1 MIFKIF
7 TIIVFIFCFSLKV
20 QGFDLPSDSM
30 EIEKRVVQSKKL
42 YEIGEPNKN
51 DKLSKIFENKTFEQ
65 IRKFYDSLPTNNKNS
80 AIDKLVYEILK
91 SQINLDNNS
100 LNSKEDKQIFEIR
113 INKLFEMGKFED
125 IDDFY
130 SQIPIE
136 IENEALNVKRI
147 EAYLLRNEFQNSCK
161 LHEKLIDRTS
171 FEWGKLEII
180 CSIINQDF
188 EKARLSLSL
197 LKEFGIPGDTL
208 FIDLAYKII
217 GDIELSDEEIYDKKL
232 RDLRTLTPI
241 LLSSLQIAEIS
252 PSFENIKD
260 SPINQL
266 IFILSSPSASIEV
279 KLYCAERLVRLK
291 RIKPEILADVY
302 QLSSFSNEEIEKVF
316 ELYKTLSPVRSRALI
331 YQSII
336 VEKDPKIKFRLI
348 QLLLNQSKKEN
359 LFKPIAVLLRS
370 SLIYEDLKLTDE
382 VEKELVVDIFLGNG
396 EYTKARNYIKQNK
409 DNSLLYREYVL
420 NLLTKIDQNFSEV
433 VDTEELKDTSILS
446 SKLPKKFIENFLIVE
461 LFYKSSLTIGE
472 LNFINKDSDYSRI
485 LPGDLNLTDFIFL
498 VNNKNLKKDFGFFK
512 ILFKLINTRGI
523 RDLSN
528 MEVYA
533 ILKIF
538 DYFEN
543 DLIFKDISKDLL
555 FSQI

>member
-1 MIFKIF
+1 MIFKIY
-7 TIIVFIFCFSLKV
+7 ILIVLIFCFSLKA
-20 QGFDLPSDSM
+20 QDFDLPSERI
-30 EIEKRVVQSKKL
+30 EIEKKVVQSKKL
-42 YEIGEPNKN
+42 YEIGELNN
-51 DKLSKIFENKTFEQ
+51 NNKLSKMFENMTFEQ
-65 IRKFYDSLPTNNKNS
+65 IRKFYDSLPTNNTNS
-80 AIDKLVYEILK
+80 SIDKLVYEILR
-91 SQINLDNNS
+91 SQINLDKKS
-100 LNSKEDKQIFEIR
+100 LNSKEDKKIFEIR

-136 IENEALNVKRI
+136 VENEALNVKRI

-161 LHEKLIDRTS
+161 LHQRLNDRKS

-180 CSIINQDF
+180 CSIIDQDF

-260 SPINQL
+260 SPINYL

-302 QLSSFSNEEIEKVF
+302 QLSNFSNEEIEKVF
-316 ELYKTLSPVRSRALI
+316 ELYKTFSPVRSRALI

-336 VEKDPKIKFRLI
+336 AEKDPKIKFRLI

-359 LFKPIAVLLRS
+359 LFKPIAILLRN
-370 SLIYEDLKLTDE
+370 SLKYEDLKFTDE
-382 VEKELVVDIFLGNG
+382 EGKELVVDIFLGNG
-396 EYTKARNYIKQNK
+396 EYIKAKNYIKQNK
-409 DNSLLYREYVL
+409 NDSLLYMEHVL
-420 NLLTKIDQNFSEV
+420 NLLKKIDQNFSES
-433 VDTEELKDTSILS
+433 VDYGELKDTSTLS

-461 LFYKSSLTIGE
+461 LFYESGLNIAELNFTKKYIDQSVILTGE
-472 LNFINKDSDYSRI
+472 LNLI
-485 LPGDLNLTDFIFL
+485 DFIFL
-498 VNNKNLKKDFGFFK
+498 VDNKNQQKDLGFFK
-512 ILFKLINTRGI
+512 ILFKLTNTRDI

-528 MEVYA
+528 IEVYA

-538 DYFEN
+538 EYFEN
-543 DLIFKDISKDLL
+543 ELIFKEISKDLL
-555 FSQI
+555 FSQL

>member
-51 DKLSKIFENKTFEQ
+51 DKLSKIFENTTFEQ

>member
-1 MIFKIF
+1 MK
-7 TIIVFIFCFSLKV
+7 S
-20 QGFDLPSDSM
+20 QGFELPSDST
-30 EIEKRVVQSKKL
+30 EIEKKVVQSKKL
-42 YEIGEPNKN
+42 YEIGELNNN
-51 DKLSKIFENKTFEQ
+51 DKFSKIFENMTFEQ
-65 IRKFYDSLPTNNKNS
+65 IRKFYNSLPTNNKNS
-80 AIDKLVYEILK
+80 ATDKLVYEILRSK
-91 SQINLDNNS
+91 INLDKNN
-100 LNSKEDKQIFEIR
+100 LNSKEDKNIFEIR

-125 IDDFY
+125 IDEFY
-130 SQIPIE
+130 SQIPIG
-136 IENEALNVKRI
+136 IDNEALNVKRI

-161 LHEKLIDRTS
+161 LHEKLIDRKS
-171 FEWGKLEII
+171 NEWGKLEII

-197 LKEFGIPGDTL
+197 LKEFDVPGDTL

-252 PSFENIKD
+252 PNFENIKN
-260 SPINQL
+260 SPINHL

-316 ELYKTLSPVRSRALI
+316 ELYKSFSPVRSRALL

-336 VEKDPKIKFRLI
+336 VEKDPKIKFKLI

-359 LFKPIAVLLRS
+359 LFKPIAILLRN
-370 SLIYEDLKLTDE
+370 SLKYEDLKLTE
-382 VEKELVVDIFLGNG
+382 EEKELVVDIFLGNG
-396 EYTKARNYIKQNK
+396 EYIKARNYIKQNK
-409 DNSLLYREYVL
+409 NDNLRYKKYVL
-420 NLLTKIDQNFSEV
+420 NLLKKIDQNLSEV
-433 VDTEELKDTSILS
+433 VDNEELKDTAISS
-446 SKLPKKFIENFLIVE
+446 SKLPKKFIENFLILE
-461 LFYKSSLTIGE
+461 LFYKSSRNISELNFSKKDSDQSTISPGE
-472 LNFINKDSDYSRI
+472 LNLI
-485 LPGDLNLTDFIFL
+485 DFIFL
-498 VNNKNLKKDFGFFK
+498 VDNKNQKKDFGFFK
-512 ILFKLINTRGI
+512 ILFKLINTKDI

-538 DYFEN
+538 EYFEN
-543 DLIFKDISKDLL
+543 ELIFKDISKDLL

>member
-1 MIFKIF
+1 MIFKIY
-7 TIIVFIFCFSLKV
+7 ILIVLIFCFSLKA
-20 QGFDLPSDSM
+20 QDFDLPSERI
-30 EIEKRVVQSKKL
+30 EIEKKVVQSKKL
-42 YEIGEPNKN
+42 YEIGELNN
-51 DKLSKIFENKTFEQ
+51 NYKLSKMFENMTFEQ
-65 IRKFYDSLPTNNKNS
+65 IRKFYDSLPTNNTNS
-80 AIDKLVYEILK
+80 SIDKLVYEILR
-91 SQINLDNNS
+91 SQINLDKKS
-100 LNSKEDKQIFEIR
+100 LNSKEDKKIFEIR

-136 IENEALNVKRI
+136 VENEALNVKRI
-147 EAYLLRNEFQNSCK
+147 EAYLLRNEFQNSCR
-161 LHEKLIDRTS
+161 LHQRLNDRKS

-180 CSIINQDF
+180 CSIIDQDF

-260 SPINQL
+260 SPINYL

-302 QLSSFSNEEIEKVF
+302 QLSNFSNEEIEKVF
-316 ELYKTLSPVRSRALI
+316 ELYKTFSPVRSRALI

-336 VEKDPKIKFRLI
+336 AEKDPKIKFKLI

-359 LFKPIAVLLRS
+359 LFKPIAILLRN
-370 SLIYEDLKLTDE
+370 SLKYEDLKFTDE
-382 VEKELVVDIFLGNG
+382 EGKELVVDIFLGNG
-396 EYTKARNYIKQNK
+396 EYIKAKNYIKQNK
-409 DNSLLYREYVL
+409 NDNLLYMEHVL
-420 NLLTKIDQNFSEV
+420 NLLKKIDQNFSES
-433 VDTEELKDTSILS
+433 VDYGELKDTSTLS
-446 SKLPKKFIENFLIVE
+446 SKLPKKFVENFLIVG
-461 LFYKSSLTIGE
+461 LFYESGLNIAELNFTKKYIDQSVILTGE
-472 LNFINKDSDYSRI
+472 LNLI
-485 LPGDLNLTDFIFL
+485 DFIFL
-498 VNNKNLKKDFGFFK
+498 VDNKNQQKDLGFFK
-512 ILFKLINTRGI
+512 ILFKLTNTKDI

-528 MEVYA
+528 IEVYA

-538 DYFEN
+538 EYFEN
-543 DLIFKDISKDLL
+543 ELIFKEISKDLL
-555 FSQI
+555 FSQL

>member
-1 MIFKIF
+1 MIFKIY
-7 TIIVFIFCFSLKV
+7 ILIVLIFCFSLKA
-20 QGFDLPSDSM
+20 QDFDLPLERI
-30 EIEKRVVQSKKL
+30 EIEKKVVQSKKL
-42 YEIGEPNKN
+42 YEIGELNN
-51 DKLSKIFENKTFEQ
+51 NNKLSKMFENMTFEQ
-65 IRKFYDSLPTNNKNS
+65 IRKFYDSLPTNNTNS
-80 AIDKLVYEILK
+80 SIDKLVYEILR
-91 SQINLDNNS
+91 SQINLDKKS
-100 LNSKEDKQIFEIR
+100 LNSKEDKKIFEIR

-136 IENEALNVKRI
+136 VENEALNVKRI

-161 LHEKLIDRTS
+161 LHQRLNDRKS

-180 CSIINQDF
+180 CSIIDQDF

-260 SPINQL
+260 SPINYL

-302 QLSSFSNEEIEKVF
+302 QLSNFSNEEIEKVF
-316 ELYKTLSPVRSRALI
+316 ELYKTFSPVRSRALI

-336 VEKDPKIKFRLI
+336 AEKDPKIKFKLI

-359 LFKPIAVLLRS
+359 LFKPIAILLRN
-370 SLIYEDLKLTDE
+370 SLKYEDLKFTDE
-382 VEKELVVDIFLGNG
+382 EGKELVVDIFLGNG
-396 EYTKARNYIKQNK
+396 EYIKAKNYIKQNK
-409 DNSLLYREYVL
+409 NDSLLYMEHVL
-420 NLLTKIDQNFSEV
+420 NLLKKIDQNFSES
-433 VDTEELKDTSILS
+433 VDYGELKDTSTLS

-461 LFYKSSLTIGE
+461 LFYESGLNIAELNFTKKYIDQSVILTGE
-472 LNFINKDSDYSRI
+472 LNLI
-485 LPGDLNLTDFIFL
+485 DFIFL
-498 VNNKNLKKDFGFFK
+498 VDNKNQQKDLGFFK
-512 ILFKLINTRGI
+512 ILFKLTNTRDI

-528 MEVYA
+528 IEVYA

-538 DYFEN
+538 EYFEN
-543 DLIFKDISKDLL
+543 ELIFKEISKDLL
-555 FSQI
+555 FSQL

>member
-1 MIFKIF
+1 MIFKIY
-7 TIIVFIFCFSLKV
+7 ILIVLIFCFSLKA
-20 QGFDLPSDSM
+20 QDFDLPSERI
-30 EIEKRVVQSKKL
+30 EIEKKVVQSKKL
-42 YEIGEPNKN
+42 YEIGELNNN
-51 DKLSKIFENKTFEQ
+51 DKLSKMFENMTFEQ
-65 IRKFYDSLPTNNKNS
+65 IRKFYDSLPTNNTNS
-80 AIDKLVYEILK
+80 SIDKLVYEILR
-91 SQINLDNNS
+91 SQINLDKKS
-100 LNSKEDKQIFEIR
+100 LNSKEDKKIFEIR

-136 IENEALNVKRI
+136 VENEALNVKRI

-161 LHEKLIDRTS
+161 LHQRLNDRKS

-180 CSIINQDF
+180 CSIIDQDF

-260 SPINQL
+260 SPINYL

-302 QLSSFSNEEIEKVF
+302 QLSDFSNEEIEKVF
-316 ELYKTLSPVRSRALI
+316 ELYKTFSPVRSRALI

-336 VEKDPKIKFRLI
+336 AEKDPKIKFRLI

-359 LFKPIAVLLRS
+359 LFKPIAILLRN
-370 SLIYEDLKLTDE
+370 SLKYEDLKFTDE
-382 VEKELVVDIFLGNG
+382 EGKELVVDIFLGNG
-396 EYTKARNYIKQNK
+396 EYIKAKNYIKQNK
-409 DNSLLYREYVL
+409 NDSLLYMEHVL
-420 NLLTKIDQNFSEV
+420 NLLKKIDQNFSES
-433 VDTEELKDTSILS
+433 VDYGELKDTSTLS

-461 LFYKSSLTIGE
+461 LFYESGLNIAELNFTKKYIDQSVILTGE
-472 LNFINKDSDYSRI
+472 LNLI
-485 LPGDLNLTDFIFL
+485 DFIFL
-498 VNNKNLKKDFGFFK
+498 VDNKNQQKDLGFFK
-512 ILFKLINTRGI
+512 ILFKLTNTRDI

-528 MEVYA
+528 IEVYA

-538 DYFEN
+538 EYFEN
-543 DLIFKDISKDLL
+543 ELIFKEISKDLL
-555 FSQI
+555 FSQL

>member
-1 MIFKIF
+1 MIFKIY
-7 TIIVFIFCFSLKV
+7 ILIVLIFCFSLKA
-20 QGFDLPSDSM
+20 QDFDLPSERI
-30 EIEKRVVQSKKL
+30 EIEKKVVQSKKL
-42 YEIGEPNKN
+42 YEIGELNNN
-51 DKLSKIFENKTFEQ
+51 DKLSKMFENMTFEQ
-65 IRKFYDSLPTNNKNS
+65 IRKFYDSLPTNNTNS
-80 AIDKLVYEILK
+80 SIDKLVYEILR
-91 SQINLDNNS
+91 SQINLDKKS
-100 LNSKEDKQIFEIR
+100 LNSKEDKKIFEIR

-136 IENEALNVKRI
+136 VENEALNVKRI

-161 LHEKLIDRTS
+161 LHQRLNDRKS

-180 CSIINQDF
+180 CSIIDQDF

-260 SPINQL
+260 SPINYL

-302 QLSSFSNEEIEKVF
+302 QLCNFSNEEIEKVF
-316 ELYKTLSPVRSRALI
+316 ELYKTFSPVRSRALI

-336 VEKDPKIKFRLI
+336 AEKDPKIKFRLI

-359 LFKPIAVLLRS
+359 LFKPIAILLRN
-370 SLIYEDLKLTDE
+370 SLKYEDLKFTDE
-382 VEKELVVDIFLGNG
+382 EGKELVVDIFLGNG
-396 EYTKARNYIKQNK
+396 EYIKAKNYIKQNK
-409 DNSLLYREYVL
+409 NDSLLYMEHVL
-420 NLLTKIDQNFSEV
+420 NLLKKIDQNFSES
-433 VDTEELKDTSILS
+433 VDYGELKDTSTLS

-461 LFYKSSLTIGE
+461 LFYESGLNIAELNFTKKYIDQSVILTGE
-472 LNFINKDSDYSRI
+472 LNLI
-485 LPGDLNLTDFIFL
+485 DFIFL
-498 VNNKNLKKDFGFFK
+498 VDNKNQQKDLGFFK
-512 ILFKLINTRGI
+512 ILFKLTNTRDI

-528 MEVYA
+528 IEVYA

-538 DYFEN
+538 EYFEN
-543 DLIFKDISKDLL
+543 ELIFKEISKDLL
-555 FSQI
+555 FSQL

>member
-1 MIFKIF
+1 MIFKIY
-7 TIIVFIFCFSLKV
+7 ILIVLIFCFSLKA
-20 QGFDLPSDSM
+20 QDFDLPSERI
-30 EIEKRVVQSKKL
+30 EIEKKVVQSKKL
-42 YEIGEPNKN
+42 YEIGELNNN
-51 DKLSKIFENKTFEQ
+51 DKLSKMFENMTFEQ
-65 IRKFYDSLPTNNKNS
+65 IRKFYDSLPTNNTNS
-80 AIDKLVYEILK
+80 SIDKLVYEILR
-91 SQINLDNNS
+91 SQINLDKKS
-100 LNSKEDKQIFEIR
+100 LNSKEDKKIFEIR

-136 IENEALNVKRI
+136 VENEALNVKRI

-161 LHEKLIDRTS
+161 LHQRLNDRKS

-180 CSIINQDF
+180 CSIIDQDF

-217 GDIELSDEEIYDKKL
+217 GDIELSDAEIYDKKL

-260 SPINQL
+260 SPINYL

-302 QLSSFSNEEIEKVF
+302 QLSDFSNEEIEKVF
-316 ELYKTLSPVRSRALI
+316 ELYKTFSPVRSRALI

-336 VEKDPKIKFRLI
+336 AEKDPKIKFKLI

-359 LFKPIAVLLRS
+359 LFKPIAILLRN
-370 SLIYEDLKLTDE
+370 SLKYEDLKFTDE
-382 VEKELVVDIFLGNG
+382 EGKELVVDIFLGNG
-396 EYTKARNYIKQNK
+396 EYIKAKNYIKQNK
-409 DNSLLYREYVL
+409 NDSLLYMEHVL
-420 NLLTKIDQNFSEV
+420 NLLKKIDQNFSES
-433 VDTEELKDTSILS
+433 VDYGELKDTSTLS

-461 LFYKSSLTIGE
+461 LFYESGLNIAELNFTKKYIDQSVILTGE
-472 LNFINKDSDYSRI
+472 LNLI
-485 LPGDLNLTDFIFL
+485 DFIFL
-498 VNNKNLKKDFGFFK
+498 VDNKNQQKDLGFFK
-512 ILFKLINTRGI
+512 ILFKLTNTRDI

-528 MEVYA
+528 IEVYA

-538 DYFEN
+538 EYFEN
-543 DLIFKDISKDLL
+543 ELIFKEISKDLL
-555 FSQI
+555 FSQL